1 MTISVFDLDKIVT
14 EPINGES
21 SNVEEKPVIEE
32 KKEQPVEA
40 NPEEKIEIVIEETPL
55 EAEPVNEE
63 IVNAEPAQEEP
74 NEPEPKY
81 EEIVV
86 LLKQY
91 FNALRDSI
99 RLAKT
104 KDETIVKMKN
114 ELNKYREDFGYTL
127 LKQIIMGLISY
138 REDAKNTLRN
148 VAKFSTDIET
158 TKKYLGYLDD
168 DFVEM
173 LANFSI
179 EYDGEK
185 FLLDGKD
192 LATIPMRKVDNY
204 VKEPETEKVI
214 VEESDEQVKEE
225 GACSL
230 NDVIKLVEENKAN
243 IEAILKD
250 NSLLDEAYKEVEAV
264 AASVDANY
272 ADALLLPSYK
282 VVTNFY
288 LKLKK
293 KIENT
298 MEFINEDNKTSL
310 YSDVLIFVIS
320 SASDILSRLGV
331 EIDVDVSNVYD
342 MKTNRMLKFVPTNK
356 EELDK
361 TIAFRHTDT
370 YLYGGKVIYLCKVDV
385 YKYEQQ

>member
-1 MTISVFDLDKIVT
+1 MEMSTNNLD
-14 EPINGES
+14 
-21 SNVEEKPVIEE
+21 
-32 KKEQPVEA
+32 
-40 NPEEKIEIVIEETPL
+40 EIVIEPIEDNSSVEVKPIDKQNTDL
-55 EAEPVNEE
+55 AEVKSEAKEE
-63 IVNAEPAQEEP
+63 VVIEDLPQ
-74 NEPEPKY
+74 EPEQVESVLEEEKPAESEQKY

-127 LKQIIMGLISY
+127 LKQIIMSLISY

-148 VAKFSTDIET
+148 VVKFSGDIET

-173 LANFSI
+173 LSGFSI

-192 LATIPMRKVDNY
+192 LAAIPMRKVENFA
-204 VKEPETEKVI
+204 KAPEVNEVEETVEEEKV
-214 VEESDEQVKEE
+214 EEVQTEE
-225 GACSL
+225 NHVYSL
-230 NDVIKLVEENKAN
+230 NDVVKLVEENKAN
-243 IEAILKD
+243 IEAILKE
-250 NSLLDEAYKEVEAV
+250 NALLDEAFKEVEAV

-272 ADALLLPSYK
+272 ADALLLPAYK
-282 VVTNFY
+282 AVTNFY

-298 MEFINEDNKTSL
+298 LELMTAENMTAL
-310 YSDVLIFVIS
+310 YSDVLMFVIS
-320 SASDILSRLGV
+320 QSSDILARFGV
-331 EIDVDVSNVYD
+331 EINVDISNVYD
-342 MKTNRMLKFVPTNK
+342 MKTNRMLKFVPTDK
-356 EELDK
+356 PELDK

-385 YKYEQQ
+385 YKYEQK